1 MIDCLKKKGG
11 FLYTTSYTRKKGKY
25 YHLVFE
31 YTKKKGKKKKSLSR
45 TSKSEDEEVA
55 NLMLDDFV
63 VECMKIL
70 NIDKKYKPKNI
81 NKITFSDDINL
92 YNKEISFCEFIHGYI
107 KMRRKSIEDDT
118 YSGYESIAR
127 SSLIPYFYRENKKL
141 KEIEDYD
148 IEKYYY
154 HELNYR
160 NVSSNTVLHYHFLLS
175 LIFKYALRHKIITKN
190 PLDTVEKPKKKKY
203 VAEVYS
209 AEEINNLL
217 DLLKK
222 EEEIIY
228 FGVLMAAYFGLRRSE
243 VIGLKWSSINFE
255 ENTITILSTVKETN
269 IDGKHILICQD
280 KTKSLAGLRS
290 FTLPIEIKELLLK
303 LRQEQ
308 EASKKYLGKGYY
320 MEDKE
325 YIYVDDGGKRLR
337 PNYLTT
343 RFGKF
348 LKKFNLK
355 HIRFHDLRHSCA
367 TILYDNDT
375 GIKEIQT
382 YLGHSSVKTTM
393 EIYVHLINRNS
404 KNTVDVLGKK
414 LKI

>member
-1 MIDCLKKKGG
+1 M
-11 FLYTTSYTRKKGKY
+11 YTTSYTRKKGKY
-25 YHLVFE
+25 YHVVFE
-31 YTKKKGKKKKSLSR
+31 YVKKKGTRKKSLSR
-45 TSKSEDEEVA
+45 TTKSEDKEVA
-55 NLMLDDFV
+55 DSMLDDFV
-63 VECMKIL
+63 TECMRIL
-70 NIDKKYKPKNI
+70 NIDKKYKPKNRNEI
-81 NKITFSDDINL
+81 IFNKDINL
-92 YNKEISFCEFIHGYI
+92 YNKEISFCDFICGYI
-107 KMRRKSIEDDT
+107 KMRRKTIEDDT

-127 SSLIPYFYRENKKL
+127 CSLIPYFYRENKKL
-141 KEIEDYD
+141 KEIEDFD

-160 NVSSNTVLHYHFLLS
+160 NISPNTVLHYHYLLS
-175 LIFKYALRHKIITKN
+175 LVFKYALRHKIISIN
-190 PLDTVEKPKKKKY
+190 PLDSVEKPKKKKY
-203 VAEVYS
+203 VAEVYN
-209 AEEINNLL
+209 AEEINILL
-217 DLLKK
+217 DLLKR
-222 EEEIIY
+222 EEESIY

-255 ENTITILSTVKETN
+255 ENTITIMSTVKETN
-269 IDGKHILICQD
+269 IDGKHILVCQD
-280 KTKSLAGLRS
+280 KTKSPAGLRS
-290 FTLPIEIKELLLK
+290 FSLPIEIKELLLK
-303 LRQEQ
+303 IKEKQE
-308 EASKKYLGKGYY
+308 ENKKYLGKCYY

-367 TILYDNDT
+367 TILYDNNA

-393 EIYVHLINRNS
+393 EIYVHLMNRNDKS
-404 KNTVDVLGKK
+404 VVDVLGKK

>member
-1 MIDCLKKKGG
+1 M
-11 FLYTTSYTRKKGKY
+11 YTTSYTRKKGKY
-25 YHLVFE
+25 YHVVFE
-31 YTKKKGKKKKSLSR
+31 YVKKKGTRKKSLSR
-45 TSKSEDEEVA
+45 TTKSEDKEVA
-55 NLMLDDFV
+55 DSMLDDFV
-63 VECMKIL
+63 TECMRIL
-70 NIDKKYKPKNI
+70 NIDKKYKPKNRNEI
-81 NKITFSDDINL
+81 IFNKDMNL
-92 YNKEISFCEFIHGYI
+92 YNKEISFCDFIYGYI
-107 KMRRKSIEDDT
+107 KMRRKTIEDDT

-127 SSLIPYFYRENKKL
+127 CSLIPYFYRENKKL
-141 KEIEDYD
+141 KEIEDFD

-160 NVSSNTVLHYHFLLS
+160 NISPNTVLHYHYLLS
-175 LIFKYALRHKIITKN
+175 LVFKYALRHKIISIN
-190 PLDTVEKPKKKKY
+190 PLDSVEKPKKKKY
-203 VAEVYS
+203 VAEVYN
-209 AEEINNLL
+209 AEEINILL
-217 DLLKK
+217 DLLKR
-222 EEEIIY
+222 EEESIY

-255 ENTITILSTVKETN
+255 ENTITIMSTVKETN
-269 IDGKHILICQD
+269 IDGKHILVCQD
-280 KTKSLAGLRS
+280 KTKSPAGLRS
-290 FTLPIEIKELLLK
+290 FSLPIEIKELLLK
-303 LRQEQ
+303 IKEKQE
-308 EASKKYLGKGYY
+308 ENKKYLGKCYY

-367 TILYDNDT
+367 TILYDNNA

-393 EIYVHLINRNS
+393 EIYVHLMNRNDKS
-404 KNTVDVLGKK
+404 VVDVLGKK